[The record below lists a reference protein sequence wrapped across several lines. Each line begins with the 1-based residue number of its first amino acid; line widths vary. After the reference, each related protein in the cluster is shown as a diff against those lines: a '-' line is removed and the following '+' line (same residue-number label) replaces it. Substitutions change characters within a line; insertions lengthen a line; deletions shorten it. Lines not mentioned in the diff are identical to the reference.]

1 MQFQAAGGN
10 PWPAVGFAPVLERA
24 DEARM
29 GGRGILSAM
38 LLAAS
43 AVVAAAPA
51 PAQGQAAATA
61 AAVPPPEARAEPTPQ
76 REFQDAAGRLCR
88 AYERTVTIDGRK
100 QQAVAVVCR
109 EANGRWVMSR

>member
-1 MQFQAAGGN
+1 
-10 PWPAVGFAPVLERA
+10 
-24 DEARM
+24 M
-29 GGRGILSAM
+29 GGAGSLSAV
-38 LLAAS
+38 LVAA
-43 AVVAAAPA
+43 AMALAAAPA
-51 PAQGQAAATA
+51 AAQGGPAEATA